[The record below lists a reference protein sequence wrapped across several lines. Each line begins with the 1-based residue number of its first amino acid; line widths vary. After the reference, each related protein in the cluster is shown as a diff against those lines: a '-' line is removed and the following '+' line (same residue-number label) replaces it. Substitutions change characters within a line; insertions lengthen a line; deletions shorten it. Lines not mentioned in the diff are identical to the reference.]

1 MSPLTYVL
9 RRLAQA
15 VPTVVI
21 VVTAVFLA
29 IRLAPGDP
37 AAQILGL
44 NASEEAIARVHAEL
58 GLDAPLWHQY
68 LRYWADALRGDMG
81 VSYRTREPV
90 FGSLVTAF
98 GHTVLLAVSA
108 LVLATVVS
116 LPLGVWAA
124 TTRSP
129 WVDRALT
136 TVASLALATP
146 VYWLGLLMMLAFSL
160 RLGVL
165 PSGGSGT
172 WRHLVMPAVAVS
184 FASMAHIMR
193 LTRASMLEALAQPF
207 VTVARSKGVRRS
219 RLVAKHALRNALL
232 PVTTQVG
239 LQFGNLLG
247 GSVLTETVF
256 AWPGLGRL
264 VVNAVYA
271 RDFPLI
277 QGAIVALSLIY
288 IVVNLLVDVVY
299 SFLDPRVQLA

>member
-1 MSPLTYVL
+1 M
-9 RRLAQA
+9 
-15 VPTVVI
+15 
-21 VVTAVFLA
+21 
-29 IRLAPGDP
+29 
-37 AAQILGL
+37 
-44 NASEEAIARVHAEL
+44 
-58 GLDAPLWHQY
+58 
-68 LRYWADALRGDMG
+68 
-81 VSYRTREPV
+81 
-90 FGSLVTAF
+90 
-98 GHTVLLAVSA
+98 
-108 LVLATVVS
+108 
-116 LPLGVWAA
+116 
-124 TTRSP
+124 
-129 WVDRALT
+129 
-136 TVASLALATP
+136 ASLALATP
-146 VYWLGLLMMLAFSL
+146 VYWLGLLMMLVFSL

-165 PSGGSGT
+165 PSTGSGT

-184 FASMAHIMR
+184 IASMAHIMR

-207 VTVARSKGVRRS
+207 VTVARSKGVRRV

>member
-1 MSPLTYVL
+1 LD
-9 RRLAQA
+9 
-15 VPTVVI
+15 
-21 VVTAVFLA
+21 
-29 IRLAPGDP
+29 DP
-37 AAQILGL
+37 VWQ
-44 NASEEAIARVHAEL
+44 
-58 GLDAPLWHQY
+58 QY
-68 LRYWADALRGDMG
+68 LRYWSDALRGDMG

-90 FGSLVTAF
+90 FDALVAAF
-98 GHTVLLAVSA
+98 GHTLLLAVSA
-108 LVLATVVS
+108 LALATVVS

-146 VYWLGLLMMLAFSL
+146 VYWLGLLMMLVFSL

-165 PSGGSGT
+165 PSTGSGT

-184 FASMAHIMR
+184 IASMAHIMR

-207 VTVARSKGVRRS
+207 VTVARSKGVRRV
-219 RLVAKHALRNALL
+219 RLVAKHALRNALR
-232 PVTTQVG
+232 PVVAQVG
-239 LQFGNLLG
+239 RQFGSLLG

>member
-1 MSPLTYVL
+1 MSPLPYIL
-9 RRLAQA
+9 RRLLQA

-58 GLDAPLWHQY
+58 GLDDPVWQQY
-68 LRYWADALRGDMG
+68 LRYWSDALRGDMG

-90 FGSLVTAF
+90 FDALVAAF
-98 GHTVLLAVSA
+98 GHTLLLAVSA
-108 LVLATVVS
+108 LALATVVS
-116 LPLGVWAA
+116 LTLGVWAA

-146 VYWLGLLMMLAFSL
+146 VYWLGLLMMLVFSL

-165 PSGGSGT
+165 PSTGSGT

-184 FASMAHIMR
+184 IASMAHIMR

-207 VTVARSKGVRRS
+207 VTVARSKGVRRV